1 MCYKIILPYK
11 CLNGIWRSRERLQR
25 ILERLVQKKILNK
38 KDDGSYILTEE
49 TFNALMKKMSGHKH
63 NADRHYF
70 DENVLAEIEK
80 EFSKWK
86 EFLNI
91 TIGLF
96 SFNLA
101 ISCLGTKNPQLWAS
115 VSFILLF
122 YGNKY
127 FLQKIKELRKAELN
141 KIDKLTLKGLEVEYF
156 GLKNFWKHR
165 PLYLLGFLFLALLAL
180 GVIKG

>member
-1 MCYKIILPYK
+1 M
-11 CLNGIWRSRERLQR
+11 
-25 ILERLVQKKILNK
+25 VQKKILNK

-49 TFNALMKKMSGHKH
+49 TFNVLIKMSEHKH
-63 NADRHYF
+63 NADRLCL

-101 ISCLGTKNPQLWAS
+101 ISCLGTKNPQLWAFI
-115 VSFILLF
+115 SFIFIGILLG

-127 FLQKIKELRKAELN
+127 FPKKIKELRKAELN
-141 KIDKLTLKGLEVEYF
+141 KINKLTLKGLEVEYF
-156 GLKNFWKHR
+156 GLKNFWKHC